1 MKRIIKCIIIIFSI
15 FILLGCKTDVDKLV
29 RIKKEEVSKKI
40 LDRRKIS
47 KDKITESVDFIIDN
61 TNINGDFVYHTLF
74 LKNITS
80 NKYLNDTKIYE
91 LAIKADSYMLK
102 QTDNSKRELEDISSY
117 IKKNEHDIIKDFYNK
132 YENYFISSTKLG
144 ESKTKLLVEME
155 TKGAIN
161 SSKIN
166 KAIDY
171 ILLNYK
177 NPFKNEEVL
186 EKTIYYA
193 MYLDTVGTKN
203 NVNND
208 VVEIGKNM
216 KKYIQELDDKYI
228 DKITELKSSI
238 KQNRDSLV
246 DQIVNPPKKD

>member
-40 LDRRKIS
+40 LDSRKIS

-132 YENYFISSTKLG
+132 YENYFISSTKLV
-144 ESKTKLLVEME
+144 VEME

-203 NVNND
+203 KVNND
-208 VVEIGKNM
+208 VVELGKNM
-216 KKYIQELDDKYI
+216 KKYIQELDNKYI